1 MKKEMELELQLQE
14 AQTAYGMLFDQKA
27 AARTTVIAN
36 AFSTFTAPEGTRL
49 SVRES
54 NVEFDLI
61 MDSGYTNTL
70 ARLTVETAYNE
81 DYSKK
86 GYRGAYRFNSG
97 GDEEVK
103 FLPAMADFIKIA
115 SDKVDVICKLFVDID
130 TSFNPKLNE
139 ARKQRDAIQR
149 ELNFIDHARQ
159 QAKKDAIFALMK
171 SDEGFVPLKAK
182 PNKEYSWDKS
192 TSLTMKFDWS
202 IQSPALI
209 KVVGRS
215 ASGKSVKVEV
225 SIERY
230 DGSMH
235 TYDVETIRMD
245 NLTRFIDAEV
255 LFRDNVE
262 AKLEEFEIKQGLLL

>member
-1 MKKEMELELQLQE
+1 MELELQFKE

-54 NVEFDLI
+54 AVEFDLI
-61 MDSGYTNTL
+61 MGSGYINTL
-70 ARLTVETAYNE
+70 ARLTVETAYTE

-130 TSFNPKLNE
+130 IAFKDKLNE
-139 ARKQRDAIQR
+139 ARKQRDAIQK
-149 ELNFIDHARQ
+149 ELNDIDHARQ
-159 QAKKDAIFALMK
+159 QAKKDAILDLMK
-171 SDEGFVPLKAK
+171 GDEGFVPLRAK
-182 PNKEYSWDKS
+182 LTKEYGWIQNTK
-192 TSLTMKFDWS
+192 LTMKFNWEVHD
-202 IQSPALI
+202 PALI
-209 KVVGRS
+209 KVVGQS

-235 TYDVETIRMD
+235 TFEVETIRMD
-245 NLTRFIDAEV
+245 NLTNFIRQEV
-255 LFRDNVE
+255 RFRDNVE

>member
-1 MKKEMELELQLQE
+1 MELELQLKE
-14 AQTAYGMLFDQKA
+14 AQNAYGMLFDQKA

-36 AFSTFTAPEGTRL
+36 AFSEFTAPEGTRL

-70 ARLTVETAYNE
+70 ARLTVETDYNE

-97 GDEEVK
+97 GDEEIN

-139 ARKQRDAIQR
+139 ARKQRDAVQR
-149 ELNFIDHARQ
+149 ELNDIDHARQ
-159 QAKKDAIFALMK
+159 QAKKDAILDLMK
-171 SDEGFVPLKAK
+171 SEEGFVPLAAK
-182 PNKEYSWDKS
+182 PNKEYGWTQRKE
-192 TSLTMKFDWS
+192 LQMKFNWTVS
-202 IQSPALI
+202 APALI
-209 KVVGRS
+209 KVVGMS
-215 ASGKSVKVEV
+215 ASGKSAKVEV
-225 SIERY
+225 SIDRH

-235 TYDVETIRMD
+235 RFEPETIRMD
-245 NLTRFIDAEV
+245 NLNSFITREV
-255 LFRDNVE
+255 NFRDNVE
-262 AKLEEFEIKQGLLL
+262 SKLEEYEIKQGLLL

>member
-1 MKKEMELELQLQE
+1 MELELQLKE
-14 AQTAYGMLFDQKA
+14 AQNAYGMLFDQKV

-130 TSFNPKLNE
+130 TSFSPKLTE
-139 ARKQRDAIQR
+139 ARKQRDAVQR
-149 ELNFIDHARQ
+149 ELNDIDHARQ
-159 QAKKDAIFALMK
+159 QDKKDAILDLMK
-171 SDEGFVPLKAK
+171 GEGFVPLAAK
-182 PNKEYSWDKS
+182 PNKEYGWIQRKE
-192 TSLTMKFDWS
+192 LQMKFNWTVS
-202 IQSPALI
+202 APSLI
-209 KVVGRS
+209 KVVGMS
-215 ASGKSVKVEV
+215 ASGKSAKVEV
-225 SIERY
+225 SIDRY
-230 DGSMH
+230 DGSAH
-235 TYDVETIRMD
+235 TFQPETIRMD
-245 NLTRFIDAEV
+245 NLNSFITREV
-255 LFRDNVE
+255 SFRDHVE
-262 AKLEEFEIKQGLLL
+262 ANAEEFIIAQGLLL

>member
-1 MKKEMELELQLQE
+1 MKKEMELELQLKE
-14 AQTAYGMLFDQKA
+14 AQNAYGMLFDQKA

-97 GDEEVK
+97 GDEEIK

-130 TSFNPKLNE
+130 TSFNPKMNE

-149 ELNFIDHARQ
+149 ELNDIDHARQ
-159 QAKKDAIFALMK
+159 QTKKDAILDLMK
-171 SDEGFVPLKAK
+171 SEEGFVPLAAK
-182 PNKEYSWDKS
+182 PNKEYSWTQRKE
-192 TSLTMKFDWS
+192 LRMKFNWTVTA
-202 IQSPALI
+202 PALI
-209 KVVGRS
+209 KVVGMS

-225 SIERY
+225 STSRL
-230 DGSMH
+230 DGSLH
-235 TYDVETIRMD
+235 PFQPETIRMD
-245 NLTRFIDAEV
+245 NLNSFITREV
-255 LFRDNVE
+255 SFRDHVE
-262 AKLEEFEIKQGLLL
+262 ANAEEFIIAQGELI

>member
-14 AQTAYGMLFDQKA
+14 AQNAYGMLFDQKV

-49 SVRES
+49 SVRERS
-54 NVEFDLI
+54 VEFDLI
-61 MDSGYTNTL
+61 LDSGYPNTL
-70 ARLTVETAYNE
+70 ARLEVRDSYTE

-86 GYRGAYRFNSG
+86 GYEGSYRFNSG

-130 TSFNPKLNE
+130 TSFNPKMNE

-149 ELNFIDHARQ
+149 ELNEIEYARQ
-159 QAKKDAIFALMK
+159 QAKKDAILDLMK

-182 PNKEYSWDKS
+182 PKKDWSWDQS
-192 TSLTMKFDWS
+192 TSLTMKFNWE
-202 IQSPALI
+202 IKSPALI
-209 KVVGRS
+209 KIVGES

-235 TYDVETIRMD
+235 SYGVETIRME
-245 NLTRFIDAEV
+245 NLTNFIRQEV
-255 LFRDNVE
+255 NFRDQVE
-262 AKLEEFEIKQGLLL
+262 SELEEYEIKQGLLL

>member
-1 MKKEMELELQLQE
+1 MKKEMELELQLKE
-14 AQTAYGMLFDQKA
+14 AQNAYGMLFDQKA

-36 AFSTFTAPEGTRL
+36 AFSEFTAPEGTRL

-70 ARLTVETAYNE
+70 ARLTVETDYNE

-97 GDEEVK
+97 GDEEIN

-139 ARKQRDAIQR
+139 ARKQRDAVQR
-149 ELNFIDHARQ
+149 ELNDIDHARQ
-159 QAKKDAIFALMK
+159 QAKKDAILDLMK
-171 SDEGFVPLKAK
+171 SEEGFVPLAAK
-182 PNKEYSWDKS
+182 PNKEYSWTQRKE
-192 TSLTMKFDWS
+192 LQMKFNWTVTA
-202 IQSPALI
+202 PALI
-209 KVVGRS
+209 KVVGMS
-215 ASGKSVKVEV
+215 ASGKSAKVEV
-225 SIERY
+225 SIDRH

-235 TYDVETIRMD
+235 RFEPETIRMD
-245 NLTRFIDAEV
+245 NLNSFITREV
-255 LFRDNVE
+255 NFRDNVE
-262 AKLEEFEIKQGLLL
+262 SKLEEYEIKQGLLL